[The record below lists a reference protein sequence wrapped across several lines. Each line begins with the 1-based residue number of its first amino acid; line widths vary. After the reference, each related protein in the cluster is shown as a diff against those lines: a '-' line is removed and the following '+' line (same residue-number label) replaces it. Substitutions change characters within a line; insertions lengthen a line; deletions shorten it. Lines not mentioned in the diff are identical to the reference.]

1 MPHEITF
8 QAAGKTTEEVWP
20 IDEIMDIVGKEV
32 EAMELY
38 DNIRPMDRSVKE
50 HEDKNQHKAQQNP

>member
-1 MPHEITF
+1 MSPSSYRSLLVPILRSKMPHEITF

-38 DNIRPMDRSVKE
+38 DNIRPRE
-50 HEDKNQHKAQQNP
+50 